1 MRTERKFDVILCIV
15 SVIAGVAAW
24 FIGKLLYEGLK
35 ETVSQT
41 LLVAIEFLL
50 LYFILLI
57 TIVVVSI
64 LRGTWED
71 FVLFLDEK
79 WKIILFLVVGGAS
92 VFGISALFQFIYG
105 LNSEKVYQGPSSYIF
120 VIDDSGSMQQN
131 DPENLRYSAIEQVLE
146 GMPEDF
152 PYMIYSFSDAVT
164 KLRDMQPVSA
174 GIGEIAANSNGGTA
188 IREAL
193 QQVMEDYKNK
203 VWDDQNRRP
212 KVILLT
218 DGYATDTGFFR
229 PIGRILKEYSKANIS
244 VSTVGLGMVDT
255 DLMQQIADT
264 TDGTFLQVED
274 AALLKNAMEN
284 AAVQYSEERNL
295 LSVRSKQE
303 KDWLYALMRSA
314 FLTILGIGIGVLMI
328 IASTKEDD
336 ACLIAVSSAVKGF
349 LGGLVME
356 IGTQVVGLSDSVM
369 WLVLWILI
377 AILFSNVDKGL
388 DRGGFHGSQRGR
400 QDDMRHS
407 TSIGSN
413 ISRY

>member
-1 MRTERKFDVILCIV
+1 
-15 SVIAGVAAW
+15 
-24 FIGKLLYEGLK
+24 
-35 ETVSQT
+35 
-41 LLVAIEFLL
+41 
-50 LYFILLI
+50 
-57 TIVVVSI
+57 
-64 LRGTWED
+64 
-71 FVLFLDEK
+71 
-79 WKIILFLVVGGAS
+79 
-92 VFGISALFQFIYG
+92 
-105 LNSEKVYQGPSSYIF
+105 
-120 VIDDSGSMQQN
+120 
-131 DPENLRYSAIEQVLE
+131 
-146 GMPEDF
+146 
-152 PYMIYSFSDAVT
+152 
-164 KLRDMQPVSA
+164 
-174 GIGEIAANSNGGTA
+174 
-188 IREAL
+188 
-193 QQVMEDYKNK
+193 
-203 VWDDQNRRP
+203 
-212 KVILLT
+212 
-218 DGYATDTGFFR
+218 
-229 PIGRILKEYSKANIS
+229 
-244 VSTVGLGMVDT
+244 MVDT

-303 KDWLYALMRSA
+303 KDWLYALMRIA

-336 ACLIAVSSAVKGF
+336 VCLIAVSSAVKGF